1 MARATIVDRKA
12 TAAEVTAHAA
22 AIRHS
27 ASRLGL
33 GGVRVRR
40 DGALVVHSAEPG
52 YRSGTGLS
60 VAASELVGTYVHVTA
75 DDVPGA
81 VGAQALTVTSQRVE
95 SLPIGG

>member
-1 MARATIVDRKA
+1 
-12 TAAEVTAHAA
+12 VTAHAA

-33 GGVRVRR
+33 GVVRVRR

-52 YRSGTGLS
+52 YRSVTGLS
-60 VAASELVGTYVHVTA
+60 AAASELVGTYVHVIT

-81 VGAQALTVTSQRVE
+81 ADTQEL
-95 SLPIGG
+95 

>member
-33 GGVRVRR
+33 GGARVRR
-40 DGALVVHSAEPG
+40 DGALAGHSAEPG

-60 VAASELVGTYVHVTA
+60 VAASELVGTYVHVIT

-81 VGAQALTVTSQRVE
+81 VDAQEL
-95 SLPIGG
+95 

>member
-1 MARATIVDRKA
+1 M
-12 TAAEVTAHAA
+12 TAHAA
-22 AIRHS
+22 AIRRS